1 MAVQDLFVGA
11 VAGIF
16 GLVLIT
22 AAVFDGQWLMQLA
35 HPRMLA
41 ESLGKTGARIL
52 IGLMGLALIA
62 LGVAVASGWRVHWS

>member
-11 VAGIF
+11 VAGMF
-16 GLVLIT
+16 GLALI
-22 AAVFDGQWLMQLA
+22 AAAAFDSQWLMQLA

-52 IGLMGLALIA
+52 IGLLGLALIA
-62 LGVAVASGWRVHWS
+62 LGAAVASGWRVHWS

>member
-1 MAVQDLFVGA
+1 MAVQDLFVGV
-11 VAGIF
+11 VAGIV

-41 ESLGKTGARIL
+41 AVLGQTGARIL
-52 IGLMGLALIA
+52 IGLIGLALIA
-62 LGVAVASGWRVHWS
+62 LGAAVASGWRVHWS